1 MANRTSAQAKAAG
14 FTATDRD
21 EDVKTFAHPN
31 GRVGYLIR
39 GLTGRVWL
47 EAPPE
52 SAFLL
57 HLFMQLFVGL
67 DDGSPYN
74 PDQRGS
80 TFEKAWDAKFPP
92 SF

>member
-1 MANRTSAQAKAAG
+1 MANRTRAQILAAG
-14 FTATDRD
+14 FVDADLD
-21 EDVKTFAHPN
+21 ADVKLYTHPN
-31 GRVGYLIR
+31 GRQGYLIR
-39 GLTGRVWL
+39 GGNGRVWL

-57 HLFMQLFVGL
+57 HMFIQLFVGI
-67 DDGSPYN
+67 DSGSTYN
-74 PDQRGS
+74 PNQRGS